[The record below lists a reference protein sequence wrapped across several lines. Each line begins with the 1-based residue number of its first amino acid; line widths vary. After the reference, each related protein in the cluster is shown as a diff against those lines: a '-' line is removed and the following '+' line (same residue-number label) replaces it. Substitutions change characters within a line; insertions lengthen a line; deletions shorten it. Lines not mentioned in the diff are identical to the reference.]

1 MQFLYILIAILMF
14 GFLITIHEFGHF
26 LFARIF
32 RVNVIEFSIGMGPKL
47 IQRTSKKSGILYT
60 LRLFPI
66 GGYVNMGEDDP
77 PEEGVAPEPGAFRAK
92 PVWQRFIIV
101 SAGAVMNI
109 ALGFVLMF
117 GLVLASDDLGSTTV
131 SGFADG
137 AVSSEQGLMVGDTI
151 VEINGI
157 KVHSADELRYEIMYN
172 GHQPLDI
179 TVVREGEK
187 ILLEDVAFH
196 VAEQD
201 GVKLGV
207 ADFGV
212 YRAQKTITVVLRQT
226 FHRSVSAIKMV
237 WDSLIGLITGRFG
250 VENMSGPVG
259 ITSAITQAASVGLDS
274 LVFLF
279 IVITMNLGVFNLLP
293 VPALDGGRLLFF
305 LIEFLRGKPIDPKY
319 ESYVHFA
326 GLCVLLL
333 IMILVS
339 VKDVI
344 SLIF

>member
-1 MQFLYILIAILMF
+1 MQFLYILIAVLMF

-26 LFARIF
+26 IFARIF

-47 IQRTSKKSGILYT
+47 FQRRSKKSGILYT

-77 PEEGVAPEPGAFRAK
+77 PEQTVEQDPGAFRAK

-101 SAGAVMNI
+101 SAGAMMNI
-109 ALGFVLMF
+109 ALGFILMF
-117 GLVLASDDLGSTTV
+117 GLVLVSDDLGSTKISFFV
-131 SGFADG
+131 ED
-137 AVSSEQGLMVGDTI
+137 AVSCDHGLNVGDTI
-151 VEINGI
+151 VKINDT
-157 KVHSADELRYEIMYN
+157 KVYSVDELSYEILYN
-172 GHQPLDI
+172 GYEPLDI
-179 TVVREGEK
+179 TVVRDGNE
-187 ILLEDVAFH
+187 IVLEDVVFRVEEH
-196 VAEQD
+196 E
-201 GVKLGV
+201 GVKLGL

-212 YRAQKTITVVLRQT
+212 EPAKKTLPVVLGHT

-259 ITSAITQAASVGLDS
+259 ITSAITQAASIGFDKVL
-274 LVFLF
+274 FLF

-293 VPALDGGRLLFF
+293 VPALDGGRLFFF
-305 LIEFLRGKPIDPKY
+305 LIEFLRGKPINPKY
-319 ESYVHFA
+319 ESFVHFA

-333 IMILVS
+333 IMLLVS
-339 VKDVI
+339 VKDI
-344 SLIF
+344 FSLIF

>member
-1 MQFLYILIAILMF
+1 MQFLYIVIAILMF

-32 RVNVIEFSIGMGPKL
+32 HVNVIEFSIGMGPKL
-47 IQRTSKKSGILYT
+47 FQRTSKKSGILYT
-60 LRLFPI
+60 LRLLPI

-77 PEEGVAPEPGAFRAK
+77 PEEGIGPDPGAFRSK

-101 SAGAVMNI
+101 SAGAIMNI

-131 SGFADG
+131 REFAEG
-137 AVSSEQGLMVGDTI
+137 AVSCEQGLMIGDTI
-151 VEINGI
+151 VKVNDVN
-157 KVHSADELRYEIMYN
+157 VHSVDELRYEIMYN
-172 GHQPLDI
+172 GHEPLDI
-179 TVVREGEK
+179 TVMRNGER
-187 ILLEDVAFH
+187 IVLDDVAFY
-196 VAEQD
+196 VVERD

-207 ADFGV
+207 TDFGV
-212 YRAQKTITVVLRQT
+212 DRAQKTIPVVLRQA

-259 ITSAITQAASVGLDS
+259 ITSAITHAASIGLDS

-333 IMILVS
+333 IMVLVS
-339 VKDVI
+339 VKDII